1 VKYQGSYPETS
12 GGSFLDQKRRSKMII
27 DTHSQLFT
35 KEAIESLPEE
45 MARNYRF
52 MFKDMKYPDI
62 EDTLKDM
69 EDAGV
74 DVSVI
79 VAIDAETTF
88 NYKVS
93 NDLVAETVSQY
104 PDKLIGFASVDPH
117 KGVMAAEELER
128 SIKGL
133 GLKGLKILPHL
144 VKLNPN
150 DALMYPLYEIAQ
162 DAGIPVLFHTGTQF
176 HAGTKIKYCMPLYLD
191 EVAVDFPRMKIVMA
205 HFGYPWFYEA
215 MSIVL
220 RNPNVFF
227 NIAGWAPRR
236 IPDHVIQQM
245 NGPLAGKAL
254 FGSDYPLISRVRI
267 MKELDELPLKDG
279 IKELLTKENPK
290 RLLDLK

>member
-1 VKYQGSYPETS
+1 
-12 GGSFLDQKRRSKMII
+12 MII
-27 DTHSQLFT
+27 DTHAQLFT

-45 MARNYRF
+45 MARSYEL
-52 MFKDMKYPDI
+52 MFRDMQYPDI

-79 VAIDAETTF
+79 VAVDAETTF
-88 NYKVS
+88 KYKVS
-93 NDLVAETVSQY
+93 NDLIAKTVNRY

-117 KGVMAAEELER
+117 KGVMAGEELER
-128 SIKGL
+128 SINQL
-133 GLKGLKILPHL
+133 GLKGLKVLPHL
-144 VKLNPN
+144 IKCNPN
-150 DALMYPLYEIAQ
+150 DPIMYPLYEIAQ

-191 EVAVDFPRMKIVMA
+191 EVAVDFPRMKIIMA
-205 HFGYPWFYEA
+205 HFGYPWFYEG

-220 RNPNVFF
+220 RNPNVYF

-267 MKELDELPLKDG
+267 MKELDALPLKDG
-279 IKELLTKENPK
+279 VKDLLITENPK
-290 RLLDLK
+290 RVLGIG